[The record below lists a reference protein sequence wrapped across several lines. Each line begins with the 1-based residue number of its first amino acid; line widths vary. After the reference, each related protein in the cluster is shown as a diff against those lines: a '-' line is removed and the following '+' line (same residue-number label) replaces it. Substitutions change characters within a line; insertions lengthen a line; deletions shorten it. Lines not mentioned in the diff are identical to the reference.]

1 MRCALGGPPAELRRD
16 RLNSRLGTLT
26 KLLMGSAIQK
36 KMDADVRNL
45 DILKR
50 ILEIERS

>member
-1 MRCALGGPPAELRRD
+1 MRPL
-16 RLNSRLGTLT
+16 
-26 KLLMGSAIQK
+26 K

>member
-1 MRCALGGPPAELRRD
+1 MLEPGVHDAIRFRCPRMR
-16 RLNSRLGTLT
+16 
-26 KLLMGSAIQK
+26 LLK

>member
-1 MRCALGGPPAELRRD
+1 
-16 RLNSRLGTLT
+16 
-26 KLLMGSAIQK
+26 MGSAIQK